1 MRETTLCYIE
11 KDNQYLMLHRTKKN
25 NNPNKEKWIGVGGKI
40 EAGETPDECLL
51 REVREET
58 GLLLTKYQYWAK
70 LFFYSDVYE
79 DEIMYLYTADEYEGE
94 IVTCNEGDLEW
105 VDKSKIMSLNL
116 WEGDKAFLQ
125 KLLKNDLSKFVMKLH
140 YQGEKLVNIEV
151 EG

>member
-58 GLLLTKYQYWAK
+58 GLLLTKYQYRAK

-79 DEIMYLYTADEYEGE
+79 DEIIQELIFQVCLMTKMCLKQNLETLY
-94 IVTCNEGDLEW
+94 
-105 VDKSKIMSLNL
+105 
-116 WEGDKAFLQ
+116 
-125 KLLKNDLSKFVMKLH
+125 
-140 YQGEKLVNIEV
+140 
-151 EG
+151 